1 MHPRFAAKWE
11 PRRFLELALSK
22 PPVVFSAWWNQV
34 SLYSGEISDL
44 TDGKRCRRTTQCS
57 RRKSNWVRCLILA
70 AAAPVMAEGT
80 SSACLR
86 GHGSPH
92 VLHDCYKKRDR
103 SSAKVMV
110 GVLIQTGIT
119 P

>member
-1 MHPRFAAKWE
+1 MHSRFAAKWE

-92 VLHDCYKKRDR
+92 VLHVCYKNRDR

-110 GVLIQTGIT
+110 GVLIQTGIAL
-119 P
+119 